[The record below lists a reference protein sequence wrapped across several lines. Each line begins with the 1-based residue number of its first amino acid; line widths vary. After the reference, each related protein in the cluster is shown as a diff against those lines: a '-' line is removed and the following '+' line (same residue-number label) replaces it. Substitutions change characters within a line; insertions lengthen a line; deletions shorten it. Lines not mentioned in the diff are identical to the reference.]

1 MASLKTIR
9 KRIGSVKSTQ
19 QITKAMKMVAAAKLR
34 RAQEAATQARPYADK
49 LGTLLRNVGSR
60 VGAESH
66 PLLAVRENERRI
78 VLVLVTSDRGLCGG
92 YNTNLIRAAQN
103 FLNEH
108 RDREVRV
115 VFVGRKGN
123 DYFRRRS
130 VETKE
135 RHINLG
141 PGPSFE
147 LASDLGTRLSA
158 EFAADE
164 VDAVYLLYSSFRSAL
179 SQVPTVERLLPV
191 AAVGG
196 EEASG
201 GGADYLY
208 EPDPAAL
215 LDRLIKQYVTTL
227 VHRAFLESV
236 ASEHGARM
244 TAMDSATSNASE
256 MINRLTLEMN
266 RARQA
271 AITKELMEIVG
282 GAEALK
288 G

>member
-49 LGTLLRNVGSR
+49 LGTLLRNVGAR

-66 PLLAVRENERRI
+66 PLLAVRENEQRI

-92 YNTNLIRAAQN
+92 YNTNLIRAAQT

-123 DYFRRRS
+123 DYFRRRA
-130 VETKE
+130 VEAKE

-147 LASDLGTRLSA
+147 LASDLGARLSA

-191 AAVGG
+191 AAVVG

-201 GGADYLY
+201 GGADYIY

-244 TAMDSATSNASE
+244 TAMESATSNASE